1 MSEQQHT
8 KEPWANEYRKSICG
22 GYAKEIFDASGI
34 TIASIAW
41 YPVKI
46 SPNTTGTNGEAN
58 ARRIVAAVNACA
70 GIHTDYLEQCPSGGL
85 FNLVD
90 YSNELVKQRDDLL
103 AALEGAR
110 ESLDAIRLAVEP
122 YDDIKP
128 RDWKSDRANLRDAH
142 TSAKETIEAV
152 DTAIASVKDNT
163 K

>member
-1 MSEQQHT
+1 M
-8 KEPWANEYRKSICG
+8 KFRLDG
-22 GYAKEIFDASGI
+22 EILRDELGCRQA
-34 TIASIAW
+34 TIEE
-41 YPVKI
+41 V
-46 SPNTTGTNGEAN
+46 E
-58 ARRIVAAVNACA
+58 
-70 GIHTDYLEQCPSGGL
+70 L
-85 FNLVD
+85 F
-90 YSNELVKQRDDLL
+90 KQRDELL

-152 DTAIASVKDNT
+152 DTAIASVKSNT